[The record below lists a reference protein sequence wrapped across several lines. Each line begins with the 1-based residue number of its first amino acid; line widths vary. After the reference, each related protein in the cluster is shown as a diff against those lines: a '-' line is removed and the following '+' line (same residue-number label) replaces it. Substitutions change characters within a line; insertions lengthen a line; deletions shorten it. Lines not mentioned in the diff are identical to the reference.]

1 MYLLY
6 QSEFSKNSSLNFT
19 GMQLKVASKN
29 KVMYNIGHSSSCQN
43 RPYGEDTID
52 TCAHILEGEI
62 IGNTTVT
69 LFHAGM

>member
-1 MYLLY
+1 
-6 QSEFSKNSSLNFT
+6 
-19 GMQLKVASKN
+19 MQLKVASKN
-29 KVMYNIGHSSSCQN
+29 KVMYNKGHSSSCQN
-43 RPYGEDTID
+43 RQYGEDTID